1 MSISTREEVPL
12 RTEMAGAVSAPAT
25 RPHFRPWQLLIWVL
39 VLGLLAALGWK
50 LVTDRRAQPTSGL
63 APDFTLKTFDGQDIR
78 LSSLRGKVVVVN
90 FWASWCK
97 PCEEEAAELE
107 RAWRTY
113 RDRGV
118 VLLGVDYVDTESA
131 ALDYLKRFDV
141 TYPNG
146 PDEGTRISQ
155 AYRIQGV
162 PETFFINRNGE
173 IVNLKIGPLT
183 WDELATQLD
192 KLVAGAGG

>member
-1 MSISTREEVPL
+1 MSISTREEAPL
-12 RTEMAGAVSAPAT
+12 HIEAAEAVSVPAA
-25 RPHFRPWQLLIWVL
+25 RPRFRPWRLVIWVV

-50 LVTDRRAQPTSGL
+50 LVTDRQAQPTSGL

-131 ALDYLKRFDV
+131 AREYLKRFDV

-146 PDEGTRISQ
+146 PDEGTLISQ
-155 AYRIQGV
+155 TYRIQGV

-173 IVNLKIGPLT
+173 IVNLKIGPLK

-192 KLVAGAGG
+192 KLVAESGD